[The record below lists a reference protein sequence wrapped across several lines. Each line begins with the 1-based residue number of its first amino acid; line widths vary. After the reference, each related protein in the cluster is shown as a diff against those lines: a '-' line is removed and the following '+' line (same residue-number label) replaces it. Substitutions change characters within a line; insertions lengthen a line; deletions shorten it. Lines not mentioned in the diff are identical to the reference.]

1 MAQPDL
7 KTLEISLDSRL
18 EAGSPVYKTLLESL
32 PYYLGDQYAV
42 SIESDKLVIENAHI
56 GMEAQLTRAA
66 LEAFIAARK
75 AHDRVDERCL
85 HSFEGGRALQDGVFE
100 ALVEQGAVLPTGF
113 GKLAYTGVVAD
124 VFQGLDHF
132 IKGHCLDF
140 GAQQEL
146 YPPAVAGDTLL
157 RAGYFKILAQH
168 AYFISPLKTS
178 LDALR
183 AAGEGGVLK
192 PSGEMYL
199 QAPGWVMSPTV
210 CHHCFEARKD
220 SSLQL
225 PLKVTALN
233 QCGRYEVHDTHG
245 MRRLRMYWMRE
256 CVLFDEAESAV
267 VGFLDQFM
275 RIMTSTLEGWGVSHQ
290 VVTANDP
297 FFSDSATSKRAFQS
311 MFALKRELKLPIPGG
326 SLACASFNNH
336 QRSLVEPFNIGRA
349 GSTTGKDIASGCV
362 AWGYDRLLYA
372 LFCQLGVDVGR
383 WPANVRSDLTL

>member
-1 MAQPDL
+1 MVQAES
-7 KTLEISLDSRL
+7 KTLEVTLDGSL
-18 EAGSPVYKTLLESL
+18 EAGTPVYKTLLESL
-32 PYYLGDQYAV
+32 PYYLGDQYV
-42 SIESDKLVIENAHI
+42 LSIESDKLVIGNVPVA
-56 GMEAQLTRAA
+56 MEAELARAA
-66 LEAFIAARK
+66 REAFAAARK
-75 AHDRVDERCL
+75 EHERVDEKCL
-85 HSFEGGRALQDGVFE
+85 HTFAGNHVLHEGVFE

-113 GKLAYTGVVAD
+113 GKLAYTGIVAD
-124 VFQGLDHF
+124 VFQGLDRF
-132 IKGHCLDF
+132 IKGRCLEF
-140 GAQQEL
+140 GARQEI
-146 YPPAVAGDTLL
+146 YPPAVEGDTLL

-168 AYFISPLKTS
+168 AYFMSPLKTS

-192 PSGEMYL
+192 PSGEKYL

-225 PLKVTALN
+225 PLKVTAIN

-267 VGFLDQFM
+267 VEFLDHFM
-275 RIMTSTLEGWGVSHQ
+275 TIMISTLEDWGVSHQ

-336 QRSLVEPFNIGRA
+336 QRSLVEPFNIVKT

-383 WPANVRSDLTL
+383 WPAQVRSDLTL